1 MLRFEE
7 LQMKIMDAV
16 KNYLDVFDMAT
27 SIEQY
32 SLNKESRLFMTL
44 PELKPPY
51 PLSATVTFSYDAQ
64 QTSYSLMSS
73 DEEDNE
79 DEELENMIEVDVAI
93 SLPYLEG
100 YNKIHELF
108 EEIANNYP
116 ELDPMLIKKEFF
128 KRDMINGEEY
138 EIVYSYF
145 IGGEELKDNQIYE
158 DMFIELT
165 NILRSIYNKTKFL
178 IEMSW
183 DREHEEDSF

>member
-1 MLRFEE
+1 
-7 LQMKIMDAV
+7 MKIMDAV